1 MVFFF
6 FMVPLVIE
14 IVVTHDFT
22 ILPFTNQ
29 NNEMGDDFFCSWLK
43 TRWWFHFF
51 VSPLL
56 VEDVWVFQTGGLC
69 WLCGASNS
77 LHLRIT
83 QPTMIIMKCH

>member
-29 NNEMGDDFFCSWLK
+29 NNEMGDVFL
-43 TRWWFHFF
+43 F
-51 VSPLL
+51 VAK
-56 VEDVWVFQTGGLC
+56 D
-69 WLCGASNS
+69 
-77 LHLRIT
+77 
-83 QPTMIIMKCH
+83 